1 MGMGLGHAVIV
12 QSLGYECLGLD
23 VRYQRHSL
31 VSKYSMCIF
40 VNCFVMIL
48 LHNVCYILC
57 GLYA

>member
-1 MGMGLGHAVIV
+1 MGMGLRHADIV

-23 VRYQRHSL
+23 VWYQRHSL
-31 VSKYSMCIF
+31 VSKCSLCIL
-40 VNCFVMIL
+40 VNRCAMIV